1 MDVLGWILIGV
12 VVGAL
17 AGSLMPARD
26 PGGRAVTILLG
37 IAGALFAGFVG
48 RLMGLYGAGQK
59 AGFIAACAGSAAI
72 LALYRLVMA
81 RR

>member
-1 MDVLGWILIGV
+1 MDVLGWIIIGLLA
-12 VVGAL
+12 GAL
-17 AGSLMPARD
+17 AGVLMPGRD

-59 AGFIAACAGSAAI
+59 AGLIAACAGSVAI
-72 LALYRLVMA
+72 LTLYRLFMA
-81 RR
+81 KR

>member
-1 MDVLGWILIGV
+1 M
-12 VVGAL
+12 
-17 AGSLMPARD
+17 
-26 PGGRAVTILLG
+26 TILLG